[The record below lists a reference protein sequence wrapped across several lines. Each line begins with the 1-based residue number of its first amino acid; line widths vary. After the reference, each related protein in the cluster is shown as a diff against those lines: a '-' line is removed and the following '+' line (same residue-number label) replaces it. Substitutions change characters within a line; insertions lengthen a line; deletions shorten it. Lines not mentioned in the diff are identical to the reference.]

1 MDAVNRRHFL
11 QQLATGAAGLAV
23 GAGWAGCR
31 GHQVGHVLNDNQSD
45 MVGSHQA
52 GAETFN
58 PLVDD
63 AVGQLLGRHMTVVQP
78 ASHPVANDPR
88 FETLPPG
95 IVAPQRICFVGVE
108 NKSAE
113 DLGDFKEQIYQQID
127 TRIVQSQQ
135 FRPISRRFV
144 EAGLRETRLLPDELF
159 LPRNRE
165 LFAAALEQQGQPFDY
180 LLYATLTTGTT
191 QKNQRDYQRD
201 YLLTMEMID
210 IRSGDYDK
218 QTAEVRKGYHRSKI
232 GKALNYNPLSRKG

>member
-1 MDAVNRRHFL
+1 M
-11 QQLATGAAGLAV
+11 GLAIV
-23 GAGWAGCR
+23 GGWTGCR
-31 GHQVGHVLNDNQSD
+31 GHQVGHVLSENQSD

-58 PLVDD
+58 PLVDE
-63 AVGQLLGRHMTVVQP
+63 AVGQLLGRHMPVVHP
-78 ASHPVANDPR
+78 ASLPVGDNPE

-95 IVAPQRICFVGVE
+95 IAPQRICFVGVE

-113 DLGDFKEQIYQQID
+113 ELGDFKEQIYQQID

-165 LFAAALEQQGQPFDY
+165 LFAAALEHQGQPFDY
-180 LLYATLTTGTT
+180 LLYATLTSGTT
-191 QKNQRDYQRD
+191 NNNQRSYQRD

-232 GKALNYNPLSRKG
+232 GKALNYNPLTRKG